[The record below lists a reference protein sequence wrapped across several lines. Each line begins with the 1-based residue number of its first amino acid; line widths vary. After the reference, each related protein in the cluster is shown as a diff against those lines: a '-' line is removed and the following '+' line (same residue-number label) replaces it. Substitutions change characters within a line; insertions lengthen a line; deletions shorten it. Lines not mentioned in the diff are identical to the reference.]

1 MLAIG
6 VRDEHAI
13 YRLAAKQLGYLET
26 AHNLYRLL
34 YSESMSVLEP
44 PTRVLSVTE
53 ATVRG
58 VAGLVKDSEHG
69 TDTVVERHGRP
80 VAAVVSIQHFSELRD
95 LEQDLRSAALVL
107 SRAATDN
114 GQRTGLDEV
123 IAGFGL
129 TREELQ
135 QERRDDAAAN
145 RE

>member
-1 MLAIG
+1 ML
-6 VRDEHAI
+6 D
-13 YRLAAKQLGYLET
+13 T
-26 AHNLYRLL
+26 
-34 YSESMSVLEP
+34 

-53 ATVRG
+53 ASSRG

-80 VAAVVSIQHFSELRD
+80 VAAVVSIQHFSDLRELER
-95 LEQDLRSAALVL
+95 DLRSAALVL

-114 GQRTGLDEV
+114 GHRTDLDDV
-123 IAGFGL
+123 IAAFGF

-135 QERRDDAAAN
+135 REGRHDAAAG